1 MGICMLDIERLI
13 LETFIYEENSIF
25 HVENFLNHKNLKLT
39 RKEIKDWLNELLQNG
54 FLTFH
59 DDHSNGQTSFI
70 DSSEEFEE
78 DYWFV
83 LTKKGRCKLN
93 L

>member
-1 MGICMLDIERLI
+1 MLDIERLI
-13 LETFIYEENSIF
+13 LETFIYEECTIF
-25 HVENFLNHKNLKLT
+25 HVENFLTHKNDKLT
-39 RKEIKDWLNELLQNG
+39 RKEIKGWLNELLQNG

-59 DDHSNGQTSFI
+59 DDPSNGQISFI

-83 LTKKGRCKLN
+83 LTNKGRCKLN